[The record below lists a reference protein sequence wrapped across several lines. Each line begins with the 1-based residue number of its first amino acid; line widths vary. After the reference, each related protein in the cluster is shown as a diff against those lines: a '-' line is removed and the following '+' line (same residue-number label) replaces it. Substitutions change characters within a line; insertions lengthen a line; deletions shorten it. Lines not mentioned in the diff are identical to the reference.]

1 MIRED
6 ERIEVIQVG
15 SKGLEGFAVDV
26 LVVSAWVL
34 AWLLI
39 VIGLAGT
46 LLPAL
51 PGTPIMLA
59 GFILMAWLNGFA
71 DVGIGTLLGLTALTL
86 LAQLLDF
93 IATAE
98 GARRFGA
105 GRGAILGAT
114 LGLLVGIFFGI
125 PGMLLGP
132 FIGAVIG
139 HRMGEAT
146 LDASFRAGVGA
157 SVGVLIGTV
166 AKIVIGIIMLLWFG
180 LAWWF

>member
-1 MIRED
+1 M
-6 ERIEVIQVG
+6 
-15 SKGLEGFAVDV
+15 EGFAIDT

-34 AWLLI
+34 AWLLVI
-39 VIGLAGT
+39 IGLAGT

-59 GFILMAWLNGFA
+59 GMALMAWLNGFA
-71 DVGIGTLLGLTALTL
+71 RIGYGTLLGLTALTL
-86 LAQLLDF
+86 LAQFLDF

-114 LGLLVGIFFGI
+114 LGLLVGLFFGI

-132 FIGAVIG
+132 FLGAVIG
-139 HRMGEAT
+139 HRLGEAT
-146 LDASFRAGVGA
+146 LDDSVRAGVGA
-157 SVGVLIGTV
+157 SIGVLVGTV
-166 AKIVIGIIMLLWFG
+166 AKVVIGVAMLVWFA

>member
-1 MIRED
+1 
-6 ERIEVIQVG
+6 
-15 SKGLEGFAVDV
+15 LEGFAIDT

-34 AWLLI
+34 AWLLVI
-39 VIGLAGT
+39 VGLAGT

-59 GFILMAWLNGFA
+59 GMALMAWLNDFA
-71 DVGIGTLLGLTALTL
+71 RIGYGTLLGLTALTL
-86 LAQLLDF
+86 LAQILDF

-114 LGLLVGIFFGI
+114 LGLLVGLFFGI

-132 FIGAVIG
+132 FIGAIVG
-139 HRMGEAT
+139 HRLGEAT
-146 LDASFRAGVGA
+146 LDESVRAGVGA
-157 SVGVLIGTV
+157 SIGVLVGTV
-166 AKIVIGIIMLLWFG
+166 AKVVIGVAMLVWFG